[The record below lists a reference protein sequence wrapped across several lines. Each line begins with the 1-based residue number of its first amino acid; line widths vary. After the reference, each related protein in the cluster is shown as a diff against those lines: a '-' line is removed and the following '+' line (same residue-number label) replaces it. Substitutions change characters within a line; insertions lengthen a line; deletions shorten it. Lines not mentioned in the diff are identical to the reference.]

1 MAGDSEVEQPKPQTN
16 EVQTNG
22 ISFHN
27 TVSRGLRDLTGR
39 LRMGKGGQKAKRNS
53 TPRGSLNGTGA
64 RDNIS
69 SQNTSGSSS
78 RGNSDVGNS
87 LESLNVRLRKLQEE
101 TEQPVVPFRIKFVNN
116 KEEATMADIYPYE
129 EFNDIVQRITAKLRM
144 TRHAEYVLMYKDND
158 DEEIGV
164 ACSDNLREMF
174 AIFEPGSRLQL
185 RIVPFNIN
193 NSGALDSIGKI
204 WDYSHTPNVFVSE
217 AGDDSDSDDSNQNV
231 NLSDIKLETS
241 QKKQEMEQKPA
252 ELTPPDAT
260 PPTPNPTSTSHMA
273 VEDIAQ
279 AGITAA
285 AAAAA
290 AQAATETGASSTKPE
305 PPTSKQSA
313 PTSSKSSPKSS
324 AVGTPGKSKDAEELR
339 QAIMLMSTNLSLAI
353 ESLGTK
359 LTRNFDKLSEEQA
372 SILESVKKAAER
384 QKQEEEEKRIELAKT
399 QPTKA
404 DVQTDTAETADDSS
418 PAKSEDIKVE
428 IDTKDEHV
436 TVEIKSKDD
445 AAVEDAPPKED
456 KAEPAKEDVK
466 VEMEEVK
473 AEPAKEEV
481 KAEEPKPEPV
491 KEEPEPAK
499 EKPKPE
505 PVKEEVK
512 VQVEEPKPA
521 EEETKPVEEVIHVE
535 IIDEPSVSKVETK
548 AAADNSYQ
556 SETFRFHFAA
566 ANFAFHNNPYAS
578 SFFQHGFAETG
589 MPHHFEKPCLMSS
602 PFKCNGCSCRYSNCA
617 QCMASI

>member
-1 MAGDSEVEQPKPQTN
+1 
-16 EVQTNG
+16 
-22 ISFHN
+22 
-27 TVSRGLRDLTGR
+27 
-39 LRMGKGGQKAKRNS
+39 MGKGGQKAKRNS
-53 TPRGSLNGTGA
+53 TPRGSLNGTVA
-64 RDNIS
+64 RDKSS

-78 RGNSDVGNS
+78 RGNSHVGNS

-204 WDYSHTPNVFVSE
+204 WEYSHTPNVFVSE
-217 AGDDSDSDDSNQNV
+217 AGDDSDSDVSNQNV
-231 NLSDIKLETS
+231 NISDIKLETS
-241 QKKQEMEQKPA
+241 QKKQEMEQKPV

-260 PPTPNPTSTSHMA
+260 PPTPKPASTPHMA

-279 AGITAA
+279 AGITA

-313 PTSSKSSPKSS
+313 STSSKSSPKSS

-384 QKQEEEEKRIELAKT
+384 QKQEEEENRIELAKS
-399 QPTKA
+399 QSTKA
-404 DVQTDTAETADDSS
+404 DIQTAAAESADESP

-428 IDTKDEHV
+428 IDTKDEHL

-445 AAVEDAPPKED
+445 AGVEDAPPKDD
-456 KAEPAKEDVK
+456 KPEPVKEDDK

-473 AEPAKEEV
+473 TEPVKEEV
-481 KAEEPKPEPV
+481 KVEEAKPEPV
-491 KEEPEPAK
+491 KEEPEPEPVKEEPEPEPAK
-499 EKPKPE
+499 EEPKPE

-512 VQVEEPKPA
+512 VEEVKVQVEDPKPA
-521 EEETKPVEEVIHVE
+521 AEETKPVEEVIHVE

-548 AAADNSYQ
+548 PATDNSYQ

-617 QCMASI
+617 HCMSSI